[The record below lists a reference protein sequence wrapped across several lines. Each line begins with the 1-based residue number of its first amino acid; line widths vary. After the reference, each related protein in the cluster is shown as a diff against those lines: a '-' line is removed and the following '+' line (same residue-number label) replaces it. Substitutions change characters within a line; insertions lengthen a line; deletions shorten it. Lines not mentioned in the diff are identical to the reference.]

1 MFSLQKVSIWVK
13 SLFPGISFQKK
24 QTLHSLFLYPIQ
36 GKETRIS
43 TFVKDESCLSMETW
57 CFSNQLIQM
66 SSQEELPSSSQ
77 GDQEQTQCWW
87 LWPETRG
94 SSWKWPAELSNSVG
108 VRELWNAES
117 RCLISKHKHF
127 NYQDSFYLIS
137 GFILKTAIKE
147 ECEFLLR
154 RKETNLQSGK
164 DNMGI
169 QSGKEPFLI
178 CQPLIYYLFILQLS
192 SMK

>member
-1 MFSLQKVSIWVK
+1 MSLASPWKLGVSQT
-13 SLFPGISFQKK
+13 SLFRWVLRRSF
-24 QTLHSLFLYPIQ
+24 LPLPRA
-36 GKETRIS
+36 TRS
-43 TFVKDESCLSMETW
+43 KPNADDSDLKPEEAHENDLLSCLTPLGLENYEMQNLGVW
-57 CFSNQLIQM
+57 
-66 SSQEELPSSSQ
+66 SQ
-77 GDQEQTQCWW
+77 
-87 LWPETRG
+87 
-94 SSWKWPAELSNSVG
+94 N
-108 VRELWNAES
+108 
-117 RCLISKHKHF
+117 KHF